1 MGCKQGHDKIQ
12 QMEFL
17 ATLMK
22 QSLVCEMCTVT
33 SILGIV
39 RSKNQSRCVVL
50 IIFHF
55 VVISQANGIKT
66 YLKLIKFQ

>member
-22 QSLVCEMCTVT
+22 QRYWYCSFEKSKQMRGPHHFSLCGDISSKWHQNLSEAYQV
-33 SILGIV
+33 SINNV
-39 RSKNQSRCVVL
+39 WV
-50 IIFHF
+50 
-55 VVISQANGIKT
+55 
-66 YLKLIKFQ
+66 

>member
-17 ATLMK
+17 ATLIK
-22 QSLVCEMCTVT
+22 QSLVGKMCTVT
-33 SILGIV
+33 SIPGIV
-39 RSKNQSRCVVL
+39 RSKNQSICVVF

-55 VVISQANGIKT
+55 VEISQANGIKT
-66 YLKLIKFQ
+66 YLKIIKFQ